1 MKKFIAITLGAL
13 LLLPAVSCRREKISI
28 EEARDAKKQ
37 DVSFTASVQGYDVK
51 AFDFSFVTGD
61 AIGIFAFDQAN
72 VKADVAGSVVTPVT
86 PIKWELVRKADFVA
100 YYPYNS
106 SFKLDDK
113 VSFSVKTDQRSADS
127 FRNSDL
133 KLAVA
138 EGTNGET
145 VALPFR
151 HLLSKLDVVVRSVN
165 QSEKAT
171 AITLG
176 PVATTVSADL
186 VNETLDAPSGSAS
199 VQAFQD
205 GDAFSAI
212 LVPQTLSS
220 LPLSIVTSRGRTVT
234 VPVSTQVQLLS
245 NKITTV
251 TVDLST
257 GSEATFTVSITDWAD
272 GGSMDFHK

>member
-151 HLLSKLDVVVRSVN
+151 HLLSKLDIVVRSAN

-176 PVATTVSADL
+176 PVATTISADL
-186 VNETLDAPSGSAS
+186 VNEALDAPSGSAS
-199 VQAFQD
+199 VQAFKD

>member
-13 LLLPAVSCRREKISI
+13 FLLPAVSCRREDISI

-37 DVSFTASVQGYDVK
+37 EVRFTASVQGYDVK
-51 AFDFSFVTGD
+51 AVDLSFVAGD
-61 AIGIFAFDQAN
+61 AIGIFAFDQVN
-72 VKADVAGSVVTPVT
+72 VKANVSGATVTPVT

-100 YYPYNS
+100 YYPYDP

-113 VSFSVKTDQRSADS
+113 VSFTVKTDQRGADA

-151 HLLSKLDVVVRSVN
+151 HLLSKLDVVVRSADK
-165 QSEKAT
+165 SEKAT

-176 PVATTVSADL
+176 PVATTISADL
-186 VNETLDAPSGSAS
+186 ANETMDAPSGSYS
-199 VQAFQD
+199 VKAFQD

-220 LPLSIVTSRGRTVT
+220 LPLTITTSRGRTVSL
-234 VPVSTQVQLLS
+234 PVSTQVQLLS

-251 TVDLST
+251 TVDLTT
-257 GSEATFTVSITDWAD
+257 GPEATFSVSITDWAD
-272 GGSMDFHK
+272 GGSMNFHK

>member
-1 MKKFIAITLGAL
+1 MKKIFAITLGAL
-13 LLLPAVSCRREKISI
+13 FLLPAVSCRREDISI

-37 DVSFTASVQGYDVK
+37 EVRFTASVAGYEVK
-51 AFDFSFVTGD
+51 AYDFSFVTGD

-72 VKADVAGSVVTPVT
+72 VKANVSGATVAPVT

-100 YYPYNS
+100 YYPYDP

-113 VSFSVKTDQRSADS
+113 VSFTVKTDQRGADA

-151 HLLSKLDVVVRSVN
+151 HLLAKLDIVVRSADS
-165 QSEKAT
+165 SEKAT
-171 AITLG
+171 AITFG
-176 PVATTVSADL
+176 PVATTVSANL
-186 VNETLDAPSGSAS
+186 ATETIDAPSGSAS
-199 VQAFQD
+199 VQAFKD

-220 LPLSIVTSRGRTVT
+220 LPLTITTSRGRTVSL
-234 VPVSTQVQLLS
+234 PVNTQVQLLT
-245 NKITTV
+245 NKITTI
-251 TVDLST
+251 TVDLTT
-257 GSEATFTVSITDWAD
+257 GPEATFSVSITDWAD
-272 GGSMDFHK
+272 GGSMNFHK